1 MFGLFVDDGGLAL
14 TLIFVLAAVVAMAHH
29 GAIGDA
35 LAMAM
40 LFGGPVGALLLN
52 VICAAVT
59 AKR

>member
-14 TLIFVLAAVVAMAHH
+14 TLIFVLAAVVAVAHH
-29 GAIGDA
+29 GAFGDA
-35 LAMAM
+35 LAMAR
-40 LFGGPVGALLLN
+40 LFGGPVGPLLLN